1 MPQYGIEPH
10 FDAYKATVIAIILQ
24 GQIWRKAE
32 ESNPIP
38 FLRTQFSRLVA
49 APTQLHYF
57 PKSLVVISGI
67 DPLSLAYEASAHP
80 STPYHLI
87 RFNFFV
93 LPLHHSEDQLT
104 AGIRTQTL
112 FFPERLFLIAE
123 MNLYG
128 QLGTQ

>member
-1 MPQYGIEPH
+1 LLADFIWELAWREGFEPPLA
-10 FDAYKATVIAIILQ
+10 DLESAVLPLNERR
-24 GQIWRKAE
+24 IWRRAE

-80 STPYHLI
+80 STPYHRYNRL
-87 RFNFFV
+87 RF
-93 LPLHHSEDQLT
+93 
-104 AGIRTQTL
+104 L
-112 FFPERLFLIAE
+112 FKDIGFEICSLLKEA
-123 MNLYG
+123 
-128 QLGTQ
+128 